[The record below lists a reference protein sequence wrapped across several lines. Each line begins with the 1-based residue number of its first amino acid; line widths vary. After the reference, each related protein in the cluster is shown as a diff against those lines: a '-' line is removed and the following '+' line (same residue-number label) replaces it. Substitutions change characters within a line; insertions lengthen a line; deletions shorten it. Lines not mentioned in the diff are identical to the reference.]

1 MDGGSIPPSSTNTY
15 ALTRGYSKKTAGRKP
30 PAPRAQHCRSTALR
44 RLPRCVGFYRI
55 STAGIDSAHDFKAQ
69 QALAENSAL
78 TRS

>member
-1 MDGGSIPPSSTNTY
+1 MNPSPTCQGATEHDLSGGY
-15 ALTRGYSKKTAGRKP
+15 RGLT
-30 PAPRAQHCRSTALR
+30 TALR

-55 STAGIDSAHDFKAQ
+55 FTAGIDSAHDFKAQ